1 MYSRGFVIGKDHP
14 ALPGHFPGNPVVPG
28 VILLDC
34 VRQAV
39 LDAYPGSC
47 IAAIKWVKFLVMIRP
62 DQRFLTELYVQ
73 NGDIKFECR
82 IGDLI
87 AVKGM
92 LVLRKGETW

>member
-1 MYSRGFVIGKDHP
+1 
-14 ALPGHFPGNPVVPG
+14 
-28 VILLDC
+28 
-34 VRQAV
+34 
-39 LDAYPGSC
+39 
-47 IAAIKWVKFLVMIRP
+47 MIRP